1 MLSPSLLEAILA
13 FRKERDWEQFHT
25 PRNLSAA
32 ICVEA
37 AELLD
42 HFRWA
47 LDNQPEPLTGPR
59 RTAVEHEVADIAIL
73 LSCFC
78 HDLGIDLETAVARKL
93 ELNRAKYPV
102 ESARGRSTKYDQL

>member
-1 MLSPSLLEAILA
+1 MLSPALLEAILA
-13 FRKERDWEQFHT
+13 FRQERDWEQFHT

-47 LDNQPEPLTGPR
+47 RDTDDQQLSIEQ
-59 RTAVEHEVADIAIL
+59 RTEIEHEVADVAIL
-73 LSCFC
+73 LSYFC
-78 HDLGIDLETAVARKL
+78 HDLGIDLEAAVAQKL
-93 ELNRAKYPV
+93 EINRGKYPV
-102 ESARGRSTKYDQL
+102 ESTKGRSTKYNRL

>member
-1 MLSPSLLEAILA
+1 MLSPALLEKLLQ
-13 FRKERDWEQFHT
+13 FRRERDWEQFHT

-47 LDNQPEPLTGPR
+47 RDADQQEMPAQQ
-59 RTAVEHEVADIAIL
+59 RTDMEHEVADIAIL
-73 LSCFC
+73 LSYFC
-78 HDLGIDLETAVARKL
+78 HDLGIDLETAVQRKL
-93 ELNRAKYPV
+93 ELNGTRYPV
-102 ESARGRSTKYDQL
+102 HKSRGSSNKYDSL

>member
-13 FRKERDWEQFHT
+13 FRQERDWEQFHT

-42 HFRWA
+42 HFRWTR
-47 LDNQPEPLTGPR
+47 DSDSPEITTR
-59 RTAVEHEVADIAIL
+59 QHTEMEHEVADIAIL
-73 LSCFC
+73 LSYFC
-78 HDLGIDLETAVARKL
+78 HDLGIDLDAAVARKL
-93 ELNRAKYPV
+93 EINRARYPV
-102 ESARGRSTKYDQL
+102 EKARGRSTKYDGL